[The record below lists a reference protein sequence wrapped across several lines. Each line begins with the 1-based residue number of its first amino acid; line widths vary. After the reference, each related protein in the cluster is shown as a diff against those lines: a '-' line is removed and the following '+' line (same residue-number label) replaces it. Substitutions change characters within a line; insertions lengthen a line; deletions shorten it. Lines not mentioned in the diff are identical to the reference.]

1 MLRYFAYH
9 ATHGRDATL
18 RLHIGVCLAI
28 LEVSME
34 ELMELDESEVA
45 WYLAHLP
52 TLNMETLI
60 MQAFNF
66 ASDAIAGF

>member
-1 MLRYFAYH
+1 
-9 ATHGRDATL
+9 
-18 RLHIGVCLAI
+18 
-28 LEVSME
+28 ME

-52 TLNMETLI
+52 TLNMETI
-60 MQAFNF
+60 ITQAFNI